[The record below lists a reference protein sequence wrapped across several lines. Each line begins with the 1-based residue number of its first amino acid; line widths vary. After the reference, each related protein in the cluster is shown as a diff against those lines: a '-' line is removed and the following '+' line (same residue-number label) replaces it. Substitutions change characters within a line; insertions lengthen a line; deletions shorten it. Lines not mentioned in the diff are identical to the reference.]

1 VTYKVA
7 SLQVCRNPLCGI
19 SFDGTSG
26 ISMQLGF
33 CDSRYRRQYLILR
46 TASDLLAPLEKQKAR
61 QLLKTLAHG
70 REARPK

>member
-1 VTYKVA
+1 MTYKVA
-7 SLQVCRNPLCGI
+7 SLQICRNLLFGI

-46 TASDLLAPLEKQKAR
+46 TASDLLVPIGKRKGWKLLEGLEQ
-61 QLLKTLAHG
+61 G
-70 REARPK
+70 